1 MNQSN
6 ILDTNAL
13 SADVIA
19 FAGKRRDR
27 KTSITELSKIRES
40 RDRITYARVM
50 SERSSIKGTGRMPWH

>member
-13 SADVIA
+13 SADVRA

-27 KTSITELSKIRES
+27 KTSITELSKTRES
-40 RDRITYARVM
+40 KDRITYARVM